1 MDIKQIAK
9 KFILKDS
16 GIISAICFVLSC
28 FGWGLTMLIEP
39 SVFRFMLILLAYVLL
54 TVAIYCQ
61 RVAYLSKQL
70 ELPEPHDYIQGLK
83 LFVFDICI
91 GALCG
96 ILIILEFLLFAAFRG
111 EWYIFHIFAGLT
123 AIFFIV
129 CFFSYISVAEIG
141 FLKGDIRLRDFLK
154 VEQFNQKYPAI
165 LLAKLTA
172 ISLVQ
177 FILAF
182 ILVIAL
188 MKTCQEWS
196 ILAVSSIGSYFI
208 SLFIFRLEDL
218 KIYYMNNADIA
229 QLVE

>member
-1 MDIKQIAK
+1 MKKTIK
-9 KFILKDS
+9 
-16 GIISAICFVLSC
+16 
-28 FGWGLTMLIEP
+28 ENYP
-39 SVFRFMLILLAYVLL
+39 
-54 TVAIYCQ
+54 
-61 RVAYLSKQL
+61 
-70 ELPEPHDYIQGLK
+70 
-83 LFVFDICI
+83 LFVFGVTITAFVLIFTRFFMKMDDGNFLGI
-91 GALCG
+91 ALAPDFTYEG
-96 ILIILEFLLFAAFRG
+96 FLTERYNNISGRTINEFLVMFFCRHNIIWWKLF
-111 EWYIFHIFAGLT
+111 ISTLLI
-123 AIFFIV
+123 FIV